1 MAAPDP
7 KARSIKLAAVQA
19 APVFLDK
26 TATTDKVCE
35 LIREAGR
42 QGADVVGFPETFIP
56 GYPGWLELLPMS
68 TEPAPSLFCQ
78 LFNQAVEVPGPET
91 DAISAACKDAAIYAV
106 VGINERRKNTTGT
119 LWNTQLFFGRDG
131 SLLHKHQKYVP
142 TVGERLIHAPGQTG
156 SKAAVETDLGG
167 ALSGLICGE
176 NANPLAIYSTSVEYP
191 VAHVS
196 AWPPHFCPG
205 EDVGMVARLTAQSTT
220 LSMGCFVIASAAVL
234 DEKAIEA
241 YGLTEDL
248 RKYLEQEKTKRRS
261 FIMGPWGQ
269 VSKESDD
276 ELVYGECNLDHLVK
290 TKYGLVCL
298 FSALRYRHS
307 NMISD

>member
-1 MAAPDP
+1 
-7 KARSIKLAAVQA
+7 
-19 APVFLDK
+19 
-26 TATTDKVCE
+26 
-35 LIREAGR
+35 
-42 QGADVVGFPETFIP
+42 
-56 GYPGWLELLPMS
+56 
-68 TEPAPSLFCQ
+68 
-78 LFNQAVEVPGPET
+78 
-91 DAISAACKDAAIYAV
+91 
-106 VGINERRKNTTGT
+106 
-119 LWNTQLFFGRDG
+119 
-131 SLLHKHQKYVP
+131 
-142 TVGERLIHAPGQTG
+142 
-156 SKAAVETDLGG
+156 
-167 ALSGLICGE
+167 
-176 NANPLAIYSTSVEYP
+176 
-191 VAHVS
+191 
-196 AWPPHFCPG
+196 
-205 EDVGMVARLTAQSTT
+205 MVARLTAQSTA